1 MPLEMARHFN
11 ENDLNSNFE
20 LLHASEIR
28 QISVVQKF
36 KLLKSFNEINLETTA
51 TAKEA
56 LLRTPGITATIMFSF
71 KLFAS
76 PEVKKISFP
85 VMISLVKVNKFYL

>member
-56 LLRTPGITATIMFSF
+56 LLRTLGITATIMFSF

-85 VMISLVKVNKFYL
+85 VMISLIKENKFYL